1 MKPSLS
7 TFLPSTPKAREKK
20 EQPAPTS
27 STSRGGDTKQC
38 GTPRHPSASAAT
50 AASTPPDG
58 MERAVSRGGGW
69 DPRRRPPG
77 GNPWPHRPLAA
88 CFLPRP
94 VGGEQERATRRHWCT
109 LAPQCSPPGE
119 KGGRKGAGLQ
129 HSNAGVAKAT
139 GAAVAFVGLSFPG
152 WKSTD
157 VGSQVCPSGAAE
169 AAAPQLLKED
179 SAQPNSSLIIPAL
192 SWVLT

>member
-38 GTPRHPSASAAT
+38 GTPRHPSASAAM

-58 MERAVSRGGGW
+58 MERAVSRSGGW
-69 DPRRRPPG
+69 DPRRRPG

-94 VGGEQERATRRHWCT
+94 VGGEQREGHPPSLVHPGPTV
-109 LAPQCSPPGE
+109 LASGREGREEGSRTPTPGWQRPPG
-119 KGGRKGAGLQ
+119 Q
-129 HSNAGVAKAT
+129 
-139 GAAVAFVGLSFPG
+139 LSP
-152 WKSTD
+152 
-157 VGSQVCPSGAAE
+157 
-169 AAAPQLLKED
+169 L
-179 SAQPNSSLIIPAL
+179 
-192 SWVLT
+192 WV